1 MKRLPLFITAGV
13 LALAAASPFAP
24 NVLANINP
32 EVANQNFSIPQ
43 SEYPL
48 GQNVVITV
56 DPQHSSKPV
65 YAGDANI
72 ITGFD
77 APDAVRGILVE
88 EKEHWLILREKSF
101 FHLHLHLRAL
111 LLHLRAIGHQAQL

>member
-88 EKEHWLILREKSF
+88 EKEHWLILREGKMEKWVPKSKI
-101 FHLHLHLRAL
+101 L
-111 LLHLRAIGHQAQL
+111 LMTFCD